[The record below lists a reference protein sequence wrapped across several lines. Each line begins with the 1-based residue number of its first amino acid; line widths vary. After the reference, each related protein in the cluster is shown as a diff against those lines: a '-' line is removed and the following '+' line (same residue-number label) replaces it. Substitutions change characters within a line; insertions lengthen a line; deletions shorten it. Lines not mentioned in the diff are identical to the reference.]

1 MLLNQLFQAKTKI
14 AVLAG
19 AGVSID
25 SPSNL
30 LDGWTFMFETLRR
43 AAPHD
48 LDRLLKHSSAK
59 LMKNDLWEKSWVLS
73 ILKTPNAKYYR
84 PGEMLR
90 FEILMNDLAESGLDP
105 QLSVLNCFDKCDR
118 PNRNHFILAHL
129 IRAGHVVVTTNFDGL
144 IEKAFAHI
152 NGKDD
157 LPLRVVYMDEDFPDR
172 GPSYDDP
179 PTIWK
184 LHGSLSV
191 NGMNTRNS
199 IQAKVFAMLTTTMT
213 MHKRAFLTQLLA
225 NFELFVVGY
234 SGWDDLDIIPI
245 LSNTPSKKR
254 LIWIDHRGVPEPLVI
269 DGNHL
274 KKGDTTNWEID
285 SVARDRIMFNVDE
298 YGNIIRSPENIL
310 FISTPTKKV
319 MDAFCEVYLGSNVP
333 EPRSDNFKFGSRYP
347 DETQKYFDDW
357 RATLSHERSAP
368 YKFISRIFSNRA
380 NARKDFKRRIK
391 RVERKVSRL
400 QEKSTAT
407 PGEKLH
413 SLIMRFNHSNHKN
426 HEVIEKLR
434 RKLLKLF
441 PSMSSEL
448 QGVATRLLAC
458 MIWELEGPVAGTAMF
473 KKAVNIDRRIG
484 NAVEEFNTLTDWRGY
499 AGYSQWSDLLFEE
512 PSNKLSD
519 MADAAYYHEVSA
531 LRLTKTY
538 PGVPQFPEEETRRI
552 YELAGKTGFFPRLW
566 SQALGT
572 LTNYIDDD
580 YRVVSALHNKVQ
592 RMQRFAVDVGDVLG
606 EAQATLILGRL
617 YLINQQYENAMIE
630 FLRVQELNRIV
641 NRPNLFFEA
650 TGYLKHCVRQ
660 IGSRNVDTI
669 SSHLKQSMW
678 ENIST

>member
-1 MLLNQLFQAKTKI
+1 MILNQLLQTESKI

-19 AGVSID
+19 AGISID

-48 LDRLLKHSSAK
+48 LDRMLKRSSTK
-59 LMKNDLWEKSWVLS
+59 LMKNDLWERSWVLS
-73 ILKTPNAKYYR
+73 ILKTPNVKYYR

-90 FEILMNDLAESGLDP
+90 FESLMYDLAESGLDS

-129 IRAGHVVVTTNFDGL
+129 IRAGHVVITTNFDRL
-144 IEKAFAHI
+144 IEIAYAHI

-157 LPLRVVYMDEDFPDR
+157 PPLRVVYMDEDFPDR
-172 GPSYDDP
+172 GPSYNDP

-184 LHGSLSV
+184 IHGSLSV

-199 IQAKVFAMLTTTMT
+199 IQAKILTMLTTTMT
-213 MHKRAFLTQLLA
+213 THKRAFLTKLLA
-225 NFELFVVGY
+225 SFDLFVVGY
-234 SGWDDLDIIPI
+234 SGWDDFDIIPI

-254 LIWIDHRGVPEPLVI
+254 LIWIDHKGVPELLVS
-269 DGNHL
+269 DANQL
-274 KKGDTTNWEID
+274 KKEDTRNWEID
-285 SVARDRIMFNVDE
+285 TVARDRIRFNVDL

-310 FISTPTKKV
+310 FISTPTTKM
-319 MDAFCEVYLGSNVP
+319 MDAFCEVYLDSNVS

-368 YKFISRIFSNRA
+368 YIFISRIFFERA

-400 QEKSTAT
+400 QGISTAT

-413 SLIMRFNHSNHKN
+413 FLITRFNISNHKN
-426 HEVIEKLR
+426 HKVIEKLR

-441 PSMSSEL
+441 PSVSSEL

-458 MIWELEGPVAGTAMF
+458 MIWELEGPVAGTAIF

-484 NAVEEFNTLTDWRGY
+484 NIVEEFNTLTTWRGH
-499 AGYSQWSDLLFEE
+499 AGYSQWSDLLFDE
-512 PSNKLSD
+512 PSNKLSN
-519 MADAAYYHEVSA
+519 MADAAYYREVSV
-531 LRLTKTY
+531 LQLTKKY
-538 PGVPQFPEEETRRI
+538 PGVPLFPEEETRRI
-552 YELAGKTGFFPRLW
+552 YELAAKTGFFPRLW

-580 YRVVSALHNKVQ
+580 FRVVNALYYKIQ
-592 RMQRFAVDVGDVLG
+592 RMQRYFVDVGDVLG
-606 EAQATLILGRL
+606 EAQATLKLGRL
-617 YLINQQYENAMIE
+617 LLINDEFENAMVE
-630 FLRVQELNRIV
+630 FLRVLELNRIISQ
-641 NRPNLFFEA
+641 PNLVSEA
-650 TGYLKHCVRQ
+650 KWYLRHCERR
-660 IGSRNVDTI
+660 IGSGNVDTF
-669 SSHLKQSMW
+669 STLLQQSMW
-678 ENIST
+678 KNSN